1 MNAGHQPNATIHE
14 SMSESGMFPESV
26 SETVP
31 TLDPDV
37 SMEADRAFDEQLL
50 AEVPYALEAWM
61 SRQCFGLC

>member
-1 MNAGHQPNATIHE
+1 MNAEHEANAMHRRTTSDPGVFPEFI
-14 SMSESGMFPESV
+14 SESI
-26 SETVP
+26 P

-50 AEVPYALEAWM
+50 AEVPYALDAWM

>member
-1 MNAGHQPNATIHE
+1 MNSGHEPNPTSRE
-14 SMSESGMFPESV
+14 GMTEPGIFPELV
-26 SETVP
+26 SEAIP

-37 SMEADRAFDEQLL
+37 SIEADRAFDEQLL